1 MKIEIKNVSKSF
13 GSNEIV
19 KDVNLTFEGGKIY
32 GLVGRN
38 GSGKSVLLKMI
49 CAFYEPTSGK
59 ILFNGKD
66 IIANNKFPPSTRA
79 LIEKPNFLS
88 DLTGEENLLLLAEI
102 QNKIGL
108 KKIHETLKKVNLI
121 DDKDKKYHKY
131 SLGMKQKLG
140 IAQVLMEDPEVMIL
154 DEPFNGLDDASAK
167 SIRDLLKEEKKKGKI
182 IILATHIKE
191 DINSLVDELYQ
202 IDGGVIKKVQKS

>member
-1 MKIEIKNVSKSF
+1 MKIEIKNVSKVF
-13 GSNEIV
+13 GNNEIV

-49 CAFYEPTSGK
+49 CAFYEPTSGQ
-59 ILFNGKD
+59 ILFNGED
-66 IIANNKFPPSTRA
+66 VIGNNKFPPSTRA

-108 KKIHETLKKVNLI
+108 KEIRETLEKVNLI

-191 DINSLVDELYQ
+191 DINALVDELYQ
-202 IDGGVIKKVQKS
+202 IDGGVIKKVKKS